1 MPAQDLYH
9 NTVKQALI
17 KDRWAILKENYELR
31 YGGDSLYPDLAAE
44 KSIAAT
50 RGTQQILVEVK
61 SFLGRSFVADLQS
74 AIGQYVMYQDILIV
88 QNLNFQL
95 YLAVSNT
102 TYEVGFQKPLAQL
115 IVQQNQVNLLI
126 FDAEQEVVEQWINST
141 NIEKSSRPS

>member
-61 SFLGRSFVADLQS
+61 SFWADRLLRICNQRS
-74 AIGQYVMYQDILIV
+74 G
-88 QNLNFQL
+88 
-95 YLAVSNT
+95 
-102 TYEVGFQKPLAQL
+102 
-115 IVQQNQVNLLI
+115 
-126 FDAEQEVVEQWINST
+126 ST
-141 NIEKSSRPS
+141 

>member
-1 MPAQDLYH
+1 MPAKDLYH
-9 NTVKQALI
+9 NAVKQALI
-17 KDRWAILKENYELR
+17 KDRWDILKENYELR

-74 AIGQYVMYQDILIV
+74 AIGQYVMYQDILIA

-141 NIEKSSRPS
+141 NIEKSSKPS